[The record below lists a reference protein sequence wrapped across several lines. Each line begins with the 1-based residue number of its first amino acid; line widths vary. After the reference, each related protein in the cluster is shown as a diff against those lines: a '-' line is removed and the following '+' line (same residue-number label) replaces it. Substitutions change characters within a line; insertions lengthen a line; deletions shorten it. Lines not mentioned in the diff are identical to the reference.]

1 MIAKL
6 IVRALLMGGILWAY
20 VKTSLPLYVLF
31 ILLAGLGGLVIL
43 RWILLK

>member
-6 IVRALLMGGILWAY
+6 ILRALLLGGVLWAY
-20 VKTSLPLYVLF
+20 IKSSFPIYVLF
-31 ILLAGLGGLVIL
+31 VLLAGLGGLVIL